1 MGQCC
6 SVCTICDLL
15 IELMDLP
22 DLVKFPLIGCGPGF
36 ATPLDAMKGP
46 REKLI
51 YVQCIYNGTG
61 THKPDYLA
69 TIDCDPSSEQYSK
82 VTARRYYLDNNR

>member
-1 MGQCC
+1 
-6 SVCTICDLL
+6 
-15 IELMDLP
+15 MDLP
-22 DLVKFPLIGCGPGF
+22 DLVKFSLIGCGPGF
-36 ATPLDAMKGP
+36 ATPMKGP

-61 THKPDYLA
+61 AHKPDYLA

-82 VTARRYYLDNNR
+82 VTARR